1 MTRCHDIRPYLEAFG
16 DDELST
22 EKSLEVEL
30 HLGSCVRCTEQLSL
44 GRALKRT
51 TREVVKN
58 DGMPSPEF
66 MARLQTVFAEERER
80 EEAERER
87 EEARHPH
94 SRPLSWRLV
103 APLAAA
109 AALILTFGAVRERQ
123 QQADGSVDAR
133 PRQMEAS
140 VNLMDE
146 LVRYH
151 AAPATPEVT
160 DRSALGGLE
169 AHVGVP
175 MRGPDLSPYGAR
187 FLGASLVPV
196 EHHRA
201 ASLQYNVAGHRVTV
215 YVFNP
220 QWVPVRSLRSL
231 EPRVIGDRAVFV
243 GVHNGYSIAAIEKR
257 GVGYVIATD
266 LDDRESAEMVAS
278 IP

>member
-30 HLGSCVRCTEQLSL
+30 HLGSCARCAEQVSL

-51 TREVVKN
+51 TREVVKS
-58 DGMPSPEF
+58 DGLPSPEF

-80 EEAERER
+80 EEARQ
-87 EEARHPH
+87 PH
-94 SRPLSWRLV
+94 ARPLSWRLV

-109 AALILTFGAVRERQ
+109 AALVLTFGMVRERT
-123 QQADGSVDAR
+123 ADDDLAPR
-133 PRQMEAS
+133 PKHVEAS
-140 VNLMDE
+140 AMNLMDE

-151 AAPATPEVT
+151 AAPSTPEVT

-169 AHVGVP
+169 PHVGVP
-175 MRGPDLSPYGAR
+175 MRAPALDPYGAR

-243 GVHNGYSIAAIEKR
+243 GMHNGYSIAAIEKR
-257 GVGYVIATD
+257 GIGYVIATD

>member
-22 EKSLEVEL
+22 EKSLDVEQ
-30 HLGSCVRCTEQLSL
+30 HLGSCARCAEQLSL

-51 TREVVKN
+51 TREVVKS

-80 EEAERER
+80 EEVRQ
-87 EEARHPH
+87 PH

-109 AALILTFGAVRERQ
+109 AALVLTFGAVRERQ
-123 QQADGSVDAR
+123 QQADGPLESR
-133 PRQMEAS
+133 PRQVEAS

-151 AAPATPEVT
+151 AAPAIPEVT

>member
-30 HLGSCVRCTEQLSL
+30 HLGSCARCAEQVSL

-51 TREVVKN
+51 TREVVQT
-58 DGMPSPEF
+58 DLPSPEF

-80 EEAERER
+80 EEARQ
-87 EEARHPH
+87 PH

-109 AALILTFGAVRERQ
+109 AALVLTFGVMRERQ
-123 QQADGSVDAR
+123 QTPGTADTRPKQIDAS
-133 PRQMEAS
+133 M
-140 VNLMDE
+140 NLMDE

-169 AHVGVP
+169 PHVGVP

-243 GVHNGYSIAAIEKR
+243 GMHNGYSIAAIEKR

-278 IP
+278 LP

>member
-1 MTRCHDIRPYLEAFG
+1 MTTCHDIRHYLEAFG

-22 EKSLEVEL
+22 EKSLEVEQ
-30 HLGSCVRCTEQLSL
+30 HLGACLRCTEQVSL
-44 GRALKRT
+44 CLALKRA
-51 TREVVKN
+51 TRRVVLE
-58 DGMPSPEF
+58 DARPSPEF
-66 MARLQTVFAEERER
+66 LTRLSAAFAEESER
-80 EEAERER
+80 EE
-87 EEARHPH
+87 EAKPHH

-109 AALILTFGAVRERQ
+109 AAVVLAFGALHDKHPPTAGAEPP
-123 QQADGSVDAR
+123 ADSAK
-133 PRQMEAS
+133 AS
-140 VNLMDE
+140 MKTSMNLMDE

-151 AAPATPEVT
+151 AAPVTPEVT
-160 DRSALGGLE
+160 DRRALGGLE
-169 AHVGVP
+169 PHVGVP
-175 MRGPDLSPYGAR
+175 MREPELGPYGAR

-220 QWVPVRSLRSL
+220 QWVPVRSLRNL

-243 GVHNGYSIAAIEKR
+243 GMHHGYSIAAVEKR

-266 LDDRESAEMVAS
+266 LDDRESAEMLAAM
-278 IP
+278 P